1 MSDSKDGPYGS
12 RCSKQLQGMGR
23 WGSLLGEVTCEFRH
37 LGGAG
42 SFLGEKGGEGYQEE
56 APDLK
61 GPMLTGAEK
70 FRMVGGTLCR
80 GWGCGWGCETSLERG
95 RWQKGEKSLAAP
107 CGVIVSLDSGASPAG
122 FTSQPCRENS

>member
-1 MSDSKDGPYGS
+1 MSDSKDGTCGS

-37 LGGAG
+37 FGGAG
-42 SFLGEKGGEGYQEE
+42 SFLGEKRGEGYQEE

-70 FRMVGGTLCR
+70 FRVVGGALCR
-80 GWGCGWGCETSLERG
+80 GWGCETSLERG
-95 RWQKGEKSLAAP
+95 RWQKGERVWLLPVA
-107 CGVIVSLDSGASPAG
+107 
-122 FTSQPCRENS
+122 